1 MRTAR
6 TIWLSLL
13 AAGLASAELPESQ
26 NRFAVV
32 LSFDEEYSGPTL
44 EQMQRELEYIL
55 SPVGFEFHWRMGP
68 NDRREEIANF
78 LVSVRM
84 KGRCAILSQPEE
96 AGERFDNRVLGHTE
110 MTEGRILSYC
120 EVDCDGVQS
129 MIRSTTSGDS
139 FVQLQNR
146 FGRAL
151 GRVLAHEVFHILSGT
166 TRHRRDGVSKAV
178 VTPEELVEGVVK
190 LEPEEVEAIYRNLF
204 PPASRK
210 RQPVYAGGGGE
221 GR

>member
-1 MRTAR
+1 VRTAR

-13 AAGLASAELPESQ
+13 AAGLASAELPETH

-32 LSFDEEYSGPTL
+32 LSFEEEYSEPTL

-55 SPVGFEFHWRMGP
+55 SPVGFAFQWRMGP

-84 KGRCAILSQPEE
+84 TGRCALLTQTEQ
-96 AGERFDNRVLGHTE
+96 AGERFGNRVLGHTE

-120 EVDCDGVQS
+120 EVDCDGVRG
-129 MIRSTTSGDS
+129 MIRSATSSES
-139 FVQLQNR
+139 FVQMQNL

-166 TRHRRDGVSKAV
+166 TRHRREGVSKAV
-178 VTPEELVEGVVK
+178 VTPEELVDGVVK
-190 LEPEEVEAIYRNLF
+190 LELEEVEAIYRNLY

-210 RQPVYAGGGGE
+210 RQPVYAGGGDG